1 MGAERGTHRTGT
13 PMVRVQGGRA
23 PSVCVCKREA
33 APQGCAGCV
42 CVCVCVCKS
51 DVLCSPVSVSALWGG
66 DDTTSPEP
74 PSGVRAKPPSHRA
87 WGSRDPQR
95 TQRVSLFGEKGWI
108 WGRRSPPRR
117 GCGAAASP
125 SVWRSPP
132 VSRWH
137 LRPHPDIWV
146 ASEPGSSPRPR
157 PAGPQRCQRS
167 PSGRVRAPA
176 APGGGRWWWWGWGGG
191 GGRGAGGTQRPPVP
205 PLPPRGSATLRAG

>member
-1 MGAERGTHRTGT
+1 
-13 PMVRVQGGRA
+13 MVRVQGGRA

-42 CVCVCVCKS
+42 CVCVCVCVCKS
-51 DVLCSPVSVSALWGG
+51 DVLCSPVSVSAVWGG

-191 GGRGAGGTQRPPVP
+191 GEGGQEGRSAPRCHPSHPAAVP
-205 PLPPRGSATLRAG
+205 PCAQAEPSPKPLN